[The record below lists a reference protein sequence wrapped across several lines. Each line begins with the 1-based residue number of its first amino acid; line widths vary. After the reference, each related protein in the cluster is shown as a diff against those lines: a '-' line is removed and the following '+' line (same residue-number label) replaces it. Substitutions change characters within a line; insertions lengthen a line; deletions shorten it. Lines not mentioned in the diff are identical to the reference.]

1 MARTQARTRT
11 GTTTTGTHRPAR
23 GMLRAVVVLVLALGF
38 VVAGALL
45 TLPGARAAELRE
57 GERLVVG
64 AGEVVEE
71 DLYAVGGEVVVEGT
85 VRGDLVVAAGTVT
98 VTGTVEGDVL
108 AAARTVVVEG
118 TVGDDVRLAGQA
130 LVVRE
135 GARIGDG
142 LAVAGYSLQTERG
155 SEVGGDVLL
164 AAYQGEL
171 AGTVE
176 GSVTAGV
183 EALALAGTVGGD
195 VRASVSTAESPAPAT
210 PWVPGTDVALPAVPS
225 GLSLRETARV
235 GGDLSYEGAREAEL
249 APGAEVAG
257 TVDFRQV
264 GAPAPEDAA
273 PAGPLAVALLAL
285 RRLVTLLLVG
295 LLVLWLAP
303 RAVGAAAGALRA
315 HPWLSLG
322 WGVLGAAGA
331 ALAAVVL
338 LVAAVLLAVLLGW
351 ATLGGLAA
359 AVVATAV
366 VADLV
371 LVLALVLALSLL
383 APVVVALAAGG
394 AVLRTPAAAS
404 FGRRAAALALGLL
417 AYALLRAVPVLGPLL
432 ALAVAL
438 FGTGALLVAVWG
450 ALRSRRAR
458 GGPGAPDPGTWAS
471 PGGPGAP
478 GRGTWAPAGAP
489 GGPGHAAPG
498 PVDRPRRSG
507 DGTPLPWAGA
517 ASGRDA
523 GSGRRPGTG
532 PGSGTGAGAADG
544 PDPGAAPGP
553 RPGPDR

>member
-11 GTTTTGTHRPAR
+11 GTTTGAQRPAR
-23 GMLRAVVVLVLALGF
+23 RVLRAVVVLVLALGF

-45 TLPGARAAELRE
+45 TLPGAGAAELRE

-64 AGEVVEE
+64 AGEVVGE

-273 PAGPLAVALLAL
+273 PAGPLAVVLLAL

-303 RAVGAAAGALRA
+303 RAAGAAAGALRA

-331 ALAAVVL
+331 ALAAGVL

-359 AVVATAV
+359 AVVTTAV

-438 FGTGALLVAVWG
+438 FGTGALLVAAWG

-458 GGPGAPDPGTWAS
+458 RARGGPGGPPD
-471 PGGPGAP
+471 
-478 GRGTWAPAGAP
+478 RGTWAPAGAP
-489 GGPGHAAPG
+489 VGPGHGAPAPG
-498 PVDRPRRSG
+498 DRPRRSG
-507 DGTPLPWAGA
+507 DGTPVPWAGA

-523 GSGRRPGTG
+523 GSGRPPGTG
-532 PGSGTGAGAADG
+532 PADG
-544 PDPGAAPGP
+544 PDRGAGSGP
-553 RPGPDR
+553 RTGPDRPR